1 MEISYCAL
9 KQKEVVN
16 ISDGKNFGNLTDM
29 IFDINCG
36 KILGIIV
43 SNSKN
48 FFNIFKANNDIF
60 IPYNRICKI
69 GKDIIIVD
77 IGQPNNCAIQN
88 IETNNKIYNNKKII
102 NENKNNNTQQ

>member
-16 ISDGKNFGNLTDM
+16 ISDGRNFGNPTDL
-29 IFDINCG
+29 IIDINCG
-36 KILGIIV
+36 KIIGLV
-43 SNSKN
+43 VANSRN
-48 FFNIFKANNDIF
+48 FFNIFKSNNDIF

-77 IGQPNNCAIQN
+77 IYLPNNCSTNTLSTQN
-88 IETNNKIYNNKKII
+88 SKS
-102 NENKNNNTQQ
+102 NKNEKTEIQKQL